1 MSIVW
6 FVEDPTYITGKTPDD
21 PVTFHFKY
29 YTGKEYSVEFDHCGN
44 SIVKTADG
52 VETDHNV
59 YKVILNDMR
68 HDIRMYKNFIEHN
81 FKRLG
86 ECRTEYI
93 SKEKSEGSE
102 MIWNYDPTKNVWDLS
117 EILWYVDNLIED
129 HKRLENLER
138 ILDIFTKEINCT
150 TSGGGDPRMIW
161 NYDSNENVWK
171 TSPDEET
178 ELVFDYEDG
187 GKLTVRFHH
196 GVIGLDSEDFD

>member
-6 FVEDPTYITGKTPDD
+6 FVDDPTYITGKTPDD
-21 PVTFHFKY
+21 PVMFHFKY
-29 YTGKEYSVEFDHCGN
+29 YTGKEYEVEFDHCGN
-44 SIVKTADG
+44 SMVKTADG
-52 VETDHNV
+52 SKTDHDV

-81 FKRLG
+81 FKRLA

-93 SKEKSEGSE
+93 SKEKSE
-102 MIWNYDPTKNVWDLS
+102 DPEWDLS

-150 TSGGGDPRMIW
+150 TGIGDPRMIW
-161 NYDSNENVWK
+161 NYDPTKNVWK
-171 TSPDEET
+171 TSPDEGT

-187 GKLTVRFHH
+187 GKLTVRLHH
-196 GVIGLDSEDFD
+196 GVIGLDSEAEDFD

>member
-44 SIVKTADG
+44 SIVKTVDG

-81 FKRLG
+81 FKRLA
-86 ECRTEYI
+86 ECRTEYL
-93 SKEKSEGSE
+93 SKENNKDAE
-102 MIWNYDPTKNVWDLS
+102 VDLI

-187 GKLTVRFHH
+187 GKLTVRLHH
-196 GVIGLDSEDFD
+196 GVIGLDSEAEDFD